1 MNRRHKIDILKL
13 QRQFVSASAKRKATD
28 DICERPAKILHSIAT
43 VQDTSLIKISD
54 VKYIKRNMYNA
65 RRNLLP
71 PLPNT
76 TQSVQE
82 ALKSMKYKS
91 SKGEDMLLYNDFNS
105 ECVIICCK
113 SNLEILCK
121 SEILYVDDTFEYCA
135 KHFLQLFSVHGYFNG
150 HYIPLVFG
158 LLKNKSTNFYIH
170 FFQTL
175 NEKCTEN
182 GYILKPKSIVI

>member
-1 MNRRHKIDILKL
+1 MKC
-13 QRQFVSASAKRKATD
+13 VKRKATE

-43 VQDTSLIKISD
+43 VQDTSLIKVSD

-82 ALKSMKYKS
+82 ALNSMKYKS

-105 ECVIICCK
+105 ELIIICCK

-121 SEILYVDDTFEYCA
+121 SEMLYVDGIFE
-135 KHFLQLFSVHGYFNG
+135 
-150 HYIPLVFG
+150 
-158 LLKNKSTNFYIH
+158 
-170 FFQTL
+170 
-175 NEKCTEN
+175 
-182 GYILKPKSIVI
+182 